1 MRAAV
6 YRGKCLLMREPGSLA
21 YRPDVDGLRAVAVT
35 AVVAYHA
42 APALVPGGF
51 VGVDVFFVISGF
63 LISSIILTERDQRRF
78 SLVDFYA
85 RRIRRLFPALI
96 LVLAATWAAGWYYL
110 LEHELSAL
118 GKHIAAGAAYVVNF
132 TLKAESGYFD
142 TAADEKPLLHLW
154 SLAVEEQFYI
164 VWPLLL
170 LVIAGRRRLLTVLA
184 LITAASLISNL
195 ITIRRDPAAAFFLPH
210 NRFWELGLGAL
221 LAFFNL
227 YAPPDFR
234 AMLLARA
241 GRIGLGARGL
251 SVLASLGGLALI
263 LAATFGLSREIP
275 YPGAWALIPCL
286 GAVLIIASGPDAPV
300 NRWLLALPP
309 VVFVGLISY
318 PLYLWHWPLLAFPTI
333 VGAIGEPGVRAA
345 AVSLAVG
352 LATATYLLVER
363 PLRHARGRAM
373 PVALMMAT
381 LAFLALGLG
390 TYRGVP
396 GPRLDAPEYAD
407 ISAAA
412 GDWHYPEGLKRV
424 VTSSGLRLHT
434 AGSGADKVLFFGDS
448 NMEQYWPRIEALTR
462 AAPERHTVVFATVG
476 GCPPIPGVIR
486 MDNVNCPG
494 FAERVAEHARD
505 PTIKTVVM
513 AAAWRGYFASKGLSI
528 DGAAPRMIAPGSPEW
543 KQVFERFSAMV
554 RDMRGRGQDV
564 WIVFQIPP
572 GRAPAS
578 WLQRG
583 LDGSLSFTVR
593 DVPRSRAEANW
604 APIRDELTRI
614 AEANGV
620 GVIDPM
626 DWLCDESRCRT
637 RSSDGKL
644 VYRDGSH
651 LRAQYV
657 REHVTAIDVTV
668 NGRPPK

>member
-1 MRAAV
+1 
-6 YRGKCLLMREPGSLA
+6 MREPGSLA
-21 YRPDVDGLRAVAVT
+21 YRPDIDGLRAVAVT

-63 LISSIILTERDQRRF
+63 LISSIILTERDQGRF

-110 LEHELSAL
+110 LEHEMAAL
-118 GKHIAAGAAYVVNF
+118 GRHIAAGAAYVVNF

-142 TAADEKPLLHLW
+142 TAAEEKPLLHLW

-170 LVIAGRRRLLTVLA
+170 LVIAGRRRLLYVLA
-184 LITAASLISNL
+184 AITAASLLSNL
-195 ITIRRDPAAAFFLPH
+195 VTIRRDPAAAFFLPH

-227 YAPPDFR
+227 YAPRDLR
-234 AMLLARA
+234 EQLLARA
-241 GRIGLGARGL
+241 GRLGLGARGL
-251 SVLASLGGLALI
+251 SWLASLGGLALI
-263 LAATFGLSREIP
+263 AGATFGLSRDIP

-286 GAVLIIASGPDAPV
+286 GAAAIIAAGPEAPV
-300 NRWLLALPP
+300 NRWLLSLAP

-318 PLYLWHWPLLAFPTI
+318 PLYLWHWPLLSFPAI
-333 VGAIGEPGVRAA
+333 VGAIDEPYVRVG
-345 AVSLAVG
+345 AVTLAVA

-363 PLRHARGRAM
+363 PLRHARGRAV
-373 PVALMMAT
+373 PAGLLATT
-381 LAFLALGLG
+381 LAFLALGLA
-390 TYRGVP
+390 TYRGMP
-396 GPRLDAPEYAD
+396 APRLDAPEYAD
-407 ISAAA
+407 IAAAA
-412 GDWHYPEGLKRV
+412 GDWHYPNGLKRV
-424 VTSSGLRLHT
+424 VTPSGLRLHV

-462 AAPERHTVVFATVG
+462 AAPERRTVVFATVG

-486 MDNVNCPG
+486 MDNVNCPS
-494 FAERVAEHARD
+494 FAERVAEYARD
-505 PTIKTVVM
+505 PSIKTVVM

-528 DGAAPRMIAPGSPEW
+528 DGEAPRMVAPGSAEW
-543 KQVFERFSAMV
+543 ERIFERFAAMI

-578 WLQRG
+578 WLQRS
-583 LDGSLSFTVR
+583 LDGSVSFTVR

-604 APIRDELTRI
+604 APIREELIRI
-614 AEANGV
+614 AKANGV
-620 GVIDPM
+620 GIIDPM
-626 DWLCDESRCRT
+626 DWLCDDSRCRT

-657 REHVTAIDVTV
+657 REHVTEIDATI
-668 NGRPPK
+668 NGRPQK